1 MFQSRIIHVIPEPT
15 PIVPITEQ
23 ISQFLKG
30 LFCAAAEQG
39 PGFTQPINW
48 SALERTKNREL
59 TVEVVELVETLPDLD
74 KVGHGVGSRPG
85 ILVLQDLLNKKEGSI
100 LAQKL
105 GTPPPPPIN
114 IEHIR
119 LC

>member
-1 MFQSRIIHVIPEPT
+1 MFESRIIHMIPEPA
-15 PIVPITEQ
+15 PIIPITEQ

-30 LFCAAAEQG
+30 LLCAAAEQG
-39 PGFTQPINW
+39 PGFTQPING

-85 ILVLQDLLNKKEGSI
+85 VLVLQDLLKKRRLNPST
-100 LAQKL
+100 K
-105 GTPPPPPIN
+105 TRDPPPPIN
-114 IEHIR
+114 IEHLR
-119 LC
+119 LY

>member
-1 MFQSRIIHVIPEPT
+1 MFQSRIIHMIPEPT

-30 LFCAAAEQG
+30 LFCAAAEQA

-59 TVEVVELVETLPDLD
+59 TVEVVELVQTLPDLD
-74 KVGHGVGSRPG
+74 KVGHGVGPRPG
-85 ILVLQDLLNKKEGSI
+85 ILVLQDLLKKEGSI
-100 LAQKL
+100 LAQ
-105 GTPPPPPIN
+105 N
-114 IEHIR
+114 
-119 LC
+119 

>member
-1 MFQSRIIHVIPEPT
+1 MFESRIIHMIPEPA
-15 PIVPITEQ
+15 PIIPITEQ

-30 LFCAAAEQG
+30 LLCAAAEQG

-85 ILVLQDLLNKKEGSI
+85 ILVLQDLLKKRRLNPST
-100 LAQKL
+100 KTRD
-105 GTPPPPPIN
+105 TPPTPY
-114 IEHIR
+114 
-119 LC
+119 